1 MSKRKSKK
9 YSNEFKLMVVLEYL
23 GGSSGGYS
31 TVAKKY
37 GISSSSLVKKWV
49 SQYRSKGLEGL
60 DRSRSKREYPLE
72 LKLKIL
78 EMHETTELSYKD
90 LATEYGVKDPT
101 TIAGWKRR
109 FKEGGVAG
117 LCRKRGRP
125 RVAKQSEEKT
135 NSGKRKRKSDMDP
148 KDIRIAELEYELR
161 LAKIR
166 NEYLELLRSVEM
178 ERMNPKQESSTSS
191 GASTN

>member
-1 MSKRKSKK
+1 MSERKNKK

-23 GGSSGGYS
+23 GGSSGGYR

-37 GISSSSLVKKWV
+37 GISSSSLVEKWV
-49 SQYRSKGLEGL
+49 AQYRSKGLEGIG
-60 DRSRSKREYPLE
+60 RSRSTREYPLE
-72 LKLKIL
+72 LMLKIL
-78 EMHETTELSYKD
+78 ELHETTELSYKD
-90 LATEYGVKDPT
+90 LATEYGVKDPA

-109 FKEGGVAG
+109 FKECGVAG
-117 LCRKRGRP
+117 LRRKRGQP

-135 NSGKRKRKSDMDP
+135 SSGKRKRKSDMDP
-148 KDIRIAELEYELR
+148 KDIRITELEYELR

-178 ERMNPKQESSTSS
+178 EKMNPKQESSTSS
-191 GASTN
+191 GTSTN